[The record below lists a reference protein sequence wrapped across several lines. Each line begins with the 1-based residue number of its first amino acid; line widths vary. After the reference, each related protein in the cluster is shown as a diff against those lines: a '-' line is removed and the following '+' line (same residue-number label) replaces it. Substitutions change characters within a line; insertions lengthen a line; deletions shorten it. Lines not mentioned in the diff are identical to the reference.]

1 MQTCFLILHRA
12 SYLLFKF
19 LHEKGSIS
27 EEALTALDSAEH
39 FCLLPETSL
48 AERANSQQYM
58 DLYIKMLTT
67 CYLLDSLCSLFSLG
81 PTDITACQ

>member
-48 AERANSQQYM
+48 AERANSQQ
-58 DLYIKMLTT
+58 
-67 CYLLDSLCSLFSLG
+67 
-81 PTDITACQ
+81 